1 MTWRGEGPAGWR
13 SLVCLDCR
21 VRDEAGEDPWQGPF
35 PWDLVEGV
43 WREKMMYFPKEK
55 VVQTIVLCIWF
66 YKAFMDWPSNGMT
79 HRNMVPVGK
88 CFGFQKFSLTCKFFS
103 LFGNYLHRHIPSAVC
118 YLCSNVLSLVFICM
132 ATVFTLHPLIGI
144 KSIIPQIKEQI

>member
-1 MTWRGEGPAGWR
+1 
-13 SLVCLDCR
+13 
-21 VRDEAGEDPWQGPF
+21 
-35 PWDLVEGV
+35 
-43 WREKMMYFPKEK
+43 MMYFPKEK

-144 KSIIPQIKEQI
+144 KSIIPQIKKQI